1 MAMLVVEVVVCN
13 VSCSPLDQNI
23 QLDRNIQL
31 DISEIFG
38 FYPDLFLQKS
48 GGVFTFK

>member
-13 VSCSPLDQNI
+13 VSCSP
-23 QLDRNIQL
+23 LDRNIQL

-48 GGVFTFK
+48 EGVFTFK